1 MAVKEYK
8 KTEDWKDFFADR
20 IAGLRAS
27 KNKLSSRKLSQEL
40 NQCESY
46 INKIETGRSL
56 PSIEVFFKICEYFD
70 ITPAEFFID
79 DADPKL
85 KDELNQLYSAM
96 DKDSRTLL
104 MQLAR
109 KLAKTEGK
117 KRK

>member
-1 MAVKEYK
+1 MKEYK

-20 IAGLRAS
+20 IAGLRVS

-85 KDELNQLYSAM
+85 KDELNQLYSTM
-96 DKDSRTLL
+96 DRDSRNLL
-104 MQLAR
+104 LQLAR
-109 KLAKTEGK
+109 KLAKAERK